1 MPFEDGFFFFTES
14 FTSFGFDDLQL
25 GGGLGAA
32 TQETF
37 NFLLNLIGRNFLPVD
52 DNFVFFQQESLT
64 ESRYPGMLKCLKS

>member
-32 TQETF
+32 VQETF
-37 NFLLNLIGRNFLPVD
+37 NFLINLIGRNFLPVD
-52 DNFVFFQQESLT
+52 DNFIFFQQESLA
-64 ESRYPGMLKCLKS
+64 ESDTRGC